1 MTGNI
6 RTSDDKLDRLIAQ
19 VGRLT
24 EAITV
29 GFHNSREE
37 FQNFREELV
46 ELKDITKQQTENTA
60 RLVRIVEMLIQQ
72 NGGNA

>member
-29 GFHNSREE
+29 RFHDSREE
-37 FQNFREELV
+37 FQNFREELA

>member
-24 EAITV
+24 KAITV
-29 GFHNSREE
+29 GFHDSREE
-37 FQNFREELV
+37 FQNFREELA
-46 ELKDITKQQTENTA
+46 ELKDITKQQTENIA

>member
-29 GFHNSREE
+29 GFHASREE
-37 FQNFREELV
+37 FQNFREELA

>member
-29 GFHNSREE
+29 RFHDSREE
-37 FQNFREELV
+37 FQNFREELA
-46 ELKDITKQQTENTA
+46 ELKNITKQQTENTA

>member
-29 GFHNSREE
+29 GFHDSREE

>member
-29 GFHNSREE
+29 GFHDSREE
-37 FQNFREELV
+37 FQNFREELA
-46 ELKDITKQQTENTA
+46 ELKDITKQQTENIA

>member
-29 GFHNSREE
+29 GFHDSREE
-37 FQNFREELV
+37 FQNFREELA

-60 RLVRIVEMLIQQ
+60 RLVRVVEMLIQQ

>member
-29 GFHNSREE
+29 GFHDSREE
-37 FQNFREELV
+37 FQNFREELAD
-46 ELKDITKQQTENTA
+46 LKDITKQQTENTA
-60 RLVRIVEMLIQQ
+60 RLVRVVEMLIQQ

>member
-1 MTGNI
+1 MTGST

-29 GFHNSREE
+29 GFHDSREE

-72 NGGNA
+72 NEGNV

>member
-29 GFHNSREE
+29 RFHDSREE
-37 FQNFREELV
+37 FQNFREELA
-46 ELKDITKQQTENTA
+46 ELKDITKQQTENIA

>member
-29 GFHNSREE
+29 GFHDSREE
-37 FQNFREELV
+37 FQNFREELA
-46 ELKDITKQQTENTA
+46 ELKNITKQQTENTA
-60 RLVRIVEMLIQQ
+60 RLVRVVEMLIQQ

>member
-29 GFHNSREE
+29 RFHDSREE
-37 FQNFREELV
+37 FQNFREELA

-60 RLVRIVEMLIQQ
+60 RLVRVVEMLIQQ

>member
-29 GFHNSREE
+29 GFHDSREE
-37 FQNFREELV
+37 FQNFREELA

-72 NGGNA
+72 NEGNA